1 MKKYENNNFKVVV
14 DENNVTVINKF
25 GDKYTAVINEN
36 NKLVAKSA
44 FALKYAMKA
53 RRELNF

>member
-14 DENNVTVINKF
+14 DENNVTIINKF

>member
-14 DENNVTVINKF
+14 DGNNVTVINKF